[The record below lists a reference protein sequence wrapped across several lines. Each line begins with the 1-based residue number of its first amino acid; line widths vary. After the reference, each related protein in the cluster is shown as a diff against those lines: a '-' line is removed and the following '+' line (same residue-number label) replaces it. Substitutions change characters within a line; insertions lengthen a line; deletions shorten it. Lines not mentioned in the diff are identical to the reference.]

1 MHQMKK
7 VSPWI
12 GFALLI
18 NLSCQHEPFSSRV
31 SDYPVQVAQIV
42 ETSCAVSGCHVG
54 ESAPENLDLSSWD
67 KAFEGSDFGAVIIP
81 GAPDWSHLFQHLNT
95 YEELGAMAE
104 PQMPPNGNF
113 LSREE
118 VITIREWISEGAKS
132 AEEKG
137 RWDRK
142 ETQTGGKLFNLCAG
156 SDLIAVTDLETNL
169 LMRFI
174 EVGEI
179 PDLEESPHYIA
190 LSPQKDFLY
199 LTLLQGNRVEK
210 YRTDTYEK
218 VGSVEVG
225 ESPALIEVDP
235 SGKYLII
242 SHWNATSNSPK
253 LSLLDA
259 QSLQVVHQLIGS
271 RELLSFGHGMAATSD
286 FSLLYIVA
294 NEGNYYAKYE
304 ISAQGF
310 IEVDKILID
319 PDNSPFAQ
327 ATTAYRPYHCLLS
340 PDESTFFVSCSETNE
355 VRVFDTAT
363 DTLRTQIPTGD
374 FPRLMTYDEVDQR
387 IFIACAKEENV
398 AEQGSMRGCVSVIDA
413 NSLSFVQNIYRLGHR
428 PHGIGVSPG
437 KRQLFV
443 SSENNGRGSEDPPH
457 HFVQGIGGTPGKYNI
472 VDLNSLQILR
482 EEETEIAVFP
492 NALVVVE

>member
-1 MHQMKK
+1 M
-7 VSPWI
+7 
-12 GFALLI
+12 GLGLLLAI
-18 NLSCQHEPFSSRV
+18 SCKHDPFTTKG
-31 SDYPVQVAQIV
+31 SDYPAQVAQIV
-42 ETSCAVSGCHVG
+42 ESSCALSGCHVG
-54 ESAPENLDLSSWD
+54 ENAPEDLDLSSWS

-81 GAPDWSHLFQHLNT
+81 QAPNWSHLFQHLNT

-104 PQMPPNGNF
+104 PRMPPNGDF
-113 LSREE
+113 LSQEE
-118 VITIREWISEGAKS
+118 VVTIREWISEGAKS
-132 AEEKG
+132 AEGRG
-137 RWDRK
+137 RWDLQATRS
-142 ETQTGGKLFNLCAG
+142 TGKLFNLCAG
-156 SDLIAVTDLETNL
+156 SDLIAVSDLESNL

-199 LTLLQGNRVEK
+199 ITLLQGNRVEK
-210 YRTDTYEK
+210 FRTDTYEK

-235 SGKYLII
+235 SGRYIII

-259 QSLQVVHQLIGS
+259 QSLQVVDQLIGS
-271 RELLSFGHGMAATSD
+271 RELLSFGHGMAASSD

-304 ISAQGF
+304 ISDQGF
-310 IEVDKILID
+310 REIDKFLID
-319 PDNSPFAQ
+319 PENSPFAQ

-340 PDESTFFVSCSETNE
+340 PDESKFYVSCSETNE
-355 VRVFDTAT
+355 IRVFDTST
-363 DTLRTQIPTGD
+363 DTLLAQIPTGD
-374 FPRLMTYDEVDQR
+374 FPRLMTFDEVDQR
-387 IFIACAKEENV
+387 IFVACAKEENP

-413 NSLSFVQNIYRLGHR
+413 NSQTFLQNIYRLGHR
-428 PHGIGVSPG
+428 PHGIGVSQD
-437 KRQLFV
+437 RRLLFV

-457 HFVQGIGGTPGKYNI
+457 HFVEGIGGTPGKYNV
-472 VDLNSLQILR
+472 VDLNTLQLLPDK
-482 EEETEIAVFP
+482 ETELAVFP
-492 NALVVVE
+492 NALVIVE